1 MSDPLYQV
9 VHYLNSN
16 LTDLGVKLK
25 VGMET
30 TVRTTVIIGPLE
42 HETDLHVRITEEG
55 WELAG
60 PEAQVQ
66 RIEEEIRD
74 RLAVR
79 PRLRSRFLEPV
90 SDLLI
95 ATA

>member
-1 MSDPLYQV
+1 MSDPLHQV

-16 LTDLGVKLK
+16 LTGLGVKLK
-25 VGMET
+25 VGVET
-30 TVRTTVIIGPLE
+30 TAEATVVIGPLE

-55 WELAG
+55 WELAD

-74 RLAVR
+74 RL
-79 PRLRSRFLEPV
+79 LEPDGGA
-90 SDLLI
+90 SE
-95 ATA
+95 